1 MVQHGSW
8 LPMMQLSLTNPE
20 LQKESEDLTLN
31 GLSRETLWALYPPIR
46 KKENNICGSLSC
58 EHVVT
63 EKVRRE
69 EINRILSSLNQKGLF
84 LRLSPLCV
92 SMCILL
98 DCITCDKGIC
108 WTGTQFRC
116 KSMERKGE
124 TNTPSIIKHHFSG
137 TVLDMLTF

>member
-1 MVQHGSW
+1 MQHGSS
-8 LPMMQLSLTNPE
+8 LPMMQLNLTIPE
-20 LQKESEDLTLN
+20 LQKESGRSDFEWFILRDS
-31 GLSRETLWALYPPIR
+31 LSSLSSNQK

-108 WTGTQFRC
+108 
-116 KSMERKGE
+116 
-124 TNTPSIIKHHFSG
+124 
-137 TVLDMLTF
+137 